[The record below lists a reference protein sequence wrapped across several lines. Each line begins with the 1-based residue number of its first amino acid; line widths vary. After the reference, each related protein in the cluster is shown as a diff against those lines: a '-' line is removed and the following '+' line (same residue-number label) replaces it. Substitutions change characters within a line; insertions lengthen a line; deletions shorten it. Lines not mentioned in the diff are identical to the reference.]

1 VQVVAPGT
9 AGNVLTSNGTT
20 WQSTAPA
27 PSAGSITATASGAIT
42 AGNPVVVNSNGTV
55 SAVSGTPG
63 TNPTVGS
70 TANTVNGCGYTQAA
84 SWFDPSTN
92 VIVWVYRN
100 NSDGYLYSAAGT
112 VSGSTATWGT
122 AQVIH
127 SATVVDGQ
135 ISITGENN
143 GTIVVSWESG
153 GYAWY
158 TVGTTTS
165 GSTSVSWSSPNY
177 TNGYSGQS
185 QIRVTY
191 LSSINRYLFVFSDD
205 SGVYASGG
213 YMVAYLMQRPT
224 GAGYLNYV
232 TYQVVFGARYYF
244 QGAQS
249 LAGFGNTAV
258 VAFQDNQNNNI
269 AAFAITA
276 TASSISYGSPVNPGS
291 SASGNYR
298 TAVVYYPADSRW
310 LIFYVS
316 SSALRLAAASVSGTS
331 LSFGTSIQVANDSQA
346 AQLSPSYS
354 STYQRVLLA
363 WYYVGTWPSGTV
375 VASSGGTVSAGSL
388 SFLSGTSGANGMAC
402 VNNGATFFVNWAR
415 TGSPYTGVYAPVSIA
430 FNTNLTS
437 TNFVGFSQATYA
449 NGATATVNVVGGVN
463 TGQSGL
469 TAGLQYY
476 LVGNGT
482 LATTA
487 SSPTVYT
494 GVATSATNILV
505 KG

>member
-1 VQVVAPGT
+1 
-9 AGNVLTSNGTT
+9 
-20 WQSTAPA
+20 
-27 PSAGSITATASGAIT
+27 
-42 AGNPVVVNSNGTV
+42 
-55 SAVSGTPG
+55 
-63 TNPTVGS
+63 
-70 TANTVNGCGYTQAA
+70 
-84 SWFDPSTN
+84 
-92 VIVWVYRN
+92 
-100 NSDGYLYSAAGT
+100 
-112 VSGSTATWGT
+112 
-122 AQVIH
+122 
-127 SATVVDGQ
+127 
-135 ISITGENN
+135 
-143 GTIVVSWESG
+143 
-153 GYAWY
+153 
-158 TVGTTTS
+158 
-165 GSTSVSWSSPNY
+165 
-177 TNGYSGQS
+177 
-185 QIRVTY
+185 VTY
-191 LSSINRYLFVFSDD
+191 LSSVNRYLFVFSDD
-205 SGVYASGG
+205 SGAYSGSG
-213 YMVAYLMQRPT
+213 YMVALLMQRPT

-232 TYQVVFGARYYF
+232 THQTVFGARYYF
-244 QGAQS
+244 QGAQ
-249 LAGFGNTAV
+249 AFTGFGNTAV
-258 VAFQDNQNNNI
+258 VAFQDTQNNNI
-269 AAFAITA
+269 AAFPITV
-276 TASSISYGSPVNPGS
+276 TASSISYGSPINPGS

-310 LIFYVS
+310 LVFYVS

-331 LSFGTSIQVANDSQA
+331 LSFGTSIVIASDNQA

-354 STYQRVLLA
+354 SVYQRVLLA

-415 TGSPYTGVYAPVSIA
+415 QGSPYTGVYAPVSIA

-437 TNFVGFSQATYA
+437 TNFVGFSQGTYA

-487 SSPTVYT
+487 SSPAVYT